1 MKKHLFCLLFLL
13 ILNHICFTQKPD
25 ISILQLRAP
34 EIFKA
39 VFKTSKGDFI
49 IEANRK
55 WSPLG
60 VDRLFQLIS
69 SGFYTNALF
78 FRVEHD
84 FVIQFGVAS
93 NEVANRF
100 WDPKKLPDEPQT
112 IKNTR
117 GMIAFAR
124 GGKNNR
130 CTQIFIST
138 VDNPKLDTVL
148 RAGVKGYTPIAR
160 LINGMDI
167 LAKLNGQYG
176 KRPAIVQDSLYKY
189 GNAYFDQKFPGLDK
203 ILSAKIIK

>member
-1 MKKHLFCLLFLL
+1 MKKHLFCLLTFL
-13 ILNHICFTQKPD
+13 ILNHICFTQKPN

-34 EIFKA
+34 ETFKA
-39 VFKTSKGDFI
+39 IFKTSKGDLI

-78 FRVEHD
+78 FRVEKD
-84 FVIQFGVAS
+84 FVIQFGIAS
-93 NEVANRF
+93 NEVTNRF
-100 WDPKKLPDEPQT
+100 WDPKKLPDEPQFV
-112 IKNTR
+112 KNKR

-124 GGKNNR
+124 AGKNNR

-138 VDNPKLDTVL
+138 VDNIKLDTAL
-148 RAGVKGYTPIAR
+148 RGGVSGYIPIAR
-160 LINGMDI
+160 VINGLDI
-167 LAKLNGQYG
+167 LSKLNGQYG
-176 KRPAIVQDSLYKY
+176 KKPATIQDSLYKY
-189 GNAYFDQKFPGLDK
+189 GNVYFDQKFPGLDK